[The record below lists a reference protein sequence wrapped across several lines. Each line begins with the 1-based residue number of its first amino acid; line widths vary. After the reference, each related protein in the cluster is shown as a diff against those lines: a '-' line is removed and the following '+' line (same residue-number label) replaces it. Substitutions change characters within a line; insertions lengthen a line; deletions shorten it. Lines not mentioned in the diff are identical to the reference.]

1 MARIRT
7 IKPEFPQSESM
18 GRVSREARLCYVLLW
33 TLADDA
39 GRLRGNSR
47 MLASLLYPYDDD
59 ANKRIDK
66 WLEELHKERCITR
79 YESGGNRYIQINEWL
94 THQKIDKPSPSK
106 IAPPPTDSGEFANP
120 REGSTADQGED
131 QGVDQGGERNSGE
144 PQSDS
149 PPVVSIPLVDGT
161 EYGVTREQLDEWSQA
176 YPAVDVMQQVREM
189 RQWSMAN
196 ASKRKTRRGVLNF
209 VTSWLGREQDKG
221 GSKARASP
229 PTETA
234 YQRSM
239 RERVEQFAPGLA
251 AKPPGT
257 QTQTVLT
264 EVFDVTAKRIA

>member
-66 WLEELHKERCITR
+66 WLEELHKECCITR
-79 YESGGNRYIQINEWL
+79 YEVGGNRYIQINEWL

-106 IAPPPTDSGEFANP
+106 IPEPPEDSRGFAKH
-120 REGSTADQGED
+120 REDSAAEGKGRDQGED
-131 QGVDQGGERNSGE
+131 QGEEKDSDE
-144 PQSDS
+144 PQSVS
-149 PPVVSIPLVDGT
+149 PPVASIPLVDGT
-161 EYGVTREQLDEWSQA
+161 SYDITQAQIDEWLLT
-176 YPAVDVMQQVREM
+176 YPAVDVVQQVREM
-189 RQWSMAN
+189 RQWSLAN
-196 ASKRKTRRGVLNF
+196 APKRKTRKGVLNF
-209 VTSWLGREQDKG
+209 VTTWLGREQDKG
-221 GSKARASP
+221 GSRARASP
-229 PTETA
+229 PAETA

-239 RERVEQFAPGLA
+239 RERVEQFAPGIA

-257 QTQTVLT
+257 QQPLT
-264 EVFDVTAKRIA
+264 EVFDVAAKLLT